1 MPSSSGIRRVVEEML
16 CYLQEDANV
25 ERGDKF
31 YDSFTL
37 GLNMYLEGK
46 GLSV

>member
-1 MPSSSGIRRVVEEML
+1 MPSSSGIRRVVEEMR

-25 ERGDKF
+25 EKGDKF
-31 YDSFTL
+31 QDSFSL
-37 GLNMYLEGK
+37 GLKMYLEGK